1 MAREKKNYLGITR
14 TVKAEIL
21 THNNINYV
29 RTREIADILG
39 VKQPFEFTHHIEEEL
54 GPVTVRQAP
63 FATKQDS
70 SRTVFIS
77 VNNMLAYMECK
88 TAREHKVA
96 DDRWYK
102 MMKSLEEYTNKE
114 DL

>member
-1 MAREKKNYLGITR
+1 MAREKKNYLSITR

-21 THNNINYV
+21 TYNNTNYV

-54 GPVTVRQAP
+54 GPVTVRKAP
-63 FATKQDS
+63 FASKTDS
-70 SRTVFIS
+70 SRTVFVS
-77 VNNMLAYMECK
+77 VNNMLAYMERK
-88 TAREHKVA
+88 TAREHKVS

-102 MMKSLEEYTNKE
+102 MMNSLEKYTNKE